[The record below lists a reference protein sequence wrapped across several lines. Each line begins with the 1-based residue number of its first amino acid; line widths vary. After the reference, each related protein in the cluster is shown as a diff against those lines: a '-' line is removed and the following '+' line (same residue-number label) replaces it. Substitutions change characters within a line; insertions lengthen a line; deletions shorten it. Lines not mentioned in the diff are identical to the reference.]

1 MMGLDWVIPAYMVR
15 DEGKREK
22 LRLRAV
28 RKAWRF
34 EVRLREGG
42 NYWARECLK
51 DIENR
56 GKKGIGLSNWERGR
70 LRFMEER
77 GVRQREI
84 GEGRENRDE
93 I

>member
-1 MMGLDWVIPAYMVR
+1 M
-15 DEGKREK
+15 
-22 LRLRAV
+22 
-28 RKAWRF
+28 
-34 EVRLREGG
+34 RLREGG
-42 NYWARECLK
+42 NYWTRECLK
-51 DIENR
+51 EIENR
-56 GKKGIGLSNWERGR
+56 GKKGISNWERGR